1 MVNLPKTGLYTTY
14 DGAKFVYALVQFVS
28 RPVGVCCPDTITK
41 PVVYREGIFGVKN
54 TIFSRTDGDADVIS
68 DSTTPDDVEML

>member
-1 MVNLPKTGLYTTY
+1 MVKLPKTVLYTTCA
-14 DGAKFVYALVQFVS
+14 GAIFVYTLVQFVS

-54 TIFSRTDGDADVIS
+54 TMFSRADGDADVIN